1 MSFPNIL
8 ISIKK
13 FDYHLLIS
21 QIKRKN
27 VGNRKEVRSEEC
39 DEPTAKK
46 KKSPGY
52 IIDFEAKKKSDLPC
66 WKLLRSPKKFSKYER
81 SGKAVKDNFV

>member
-27 VGNRKEVRSEEC
+27 VVNRKEVRSEEC
-39 DEPTAKK
+39 DEHTAK

-52 IIDFEAKKKSDLPC
+52 IIDFEAKKIRFTLFETPEVSQKV
-66 WKLLRSPKKFSKYER
+66 FQI
-81 SGKAVKDNFV
+81 

>member
-27 VGNRKEVRSEEC
+27 VGNRKEVRSGEC
-39 DEPTAKK
+39 DELTAKK
-46 KKSPGY
+46 KRVQAILLILKQ
-52 IIDFEAKKKSDLPC
+52 KKNQIYLVRNS
-66 WKLLRSPKKFSKYER
+66 
-81 SGKAVKDNFV
+81 

>member
-27 VGNRKEVRSEEC
+27 VVNRKEVRSEEC
-39 DEPTAKK
+39 DEHTAKK
-46 KKSPGY
+46 KKSPSY
-52 IIDFEAKKKSDLPC
+52 IIDLEACKKTQGIYLVRNSWGLPKSFPNMREVA
-66 WKLLRSPKKFSKYER
+66 KL
-81 SGKAVKDNFV
+81 

>member
-8 ISIKK
+8 ISKK

-27 VGNRKEVRSEEC
+27 VVNRKEVRSEEC
-39 DEPTAKK
+39 DEHTAKK
-46 KKSPGY
+46 KRVQA
-52 IIDFEAKKKSDLPC
+52 ILLILRQKKNQIYLVRNS
-66 WKLLRSPKKFSKYER
+66 
-81 SGKAVKDNFV
+81 

>member
-1 MSFPNIL
+1 MVSLYTFAHPTPPYPHKFSVLHKVIWYVIGISFPNIL

-27 VGNRKEVRSEEC
+27 VVNRKEVRSEER
-39 DEPTAKK
+39 DELTAKK
-46 KKSPGY
+46 
-52 IIDFEAKKKSDLPC
+52 
-66 WKLLRSPKKFSKYER
+66 
-81 SGKAVKDNFV
+81 

>member
-27 VGNRKEVRSEEC
+27 VVNRKEVRSEEC
-39 DEPTAKK
+39 DEHTAK

-52 IIDFEAKKKSDLPC
+52 IIDFEAKKKIRFTLFETPEVSQNV
-66 WKLLRSPKKFSKYER
+66 FQI
-81 SGKAVKDNFV
+81 

>member
-1 MSFPNIL
+1 MSFSMIL

-27 VGNRKEVRSEEC
+27 VVNRKEVRSEEC
-39 DEPTAKK
+39 DEHTAK

-52 IIDFEAKKKSDLPC
+52 IIDFEAKKIRFTLFETPEVSQKV
-66 WKLLRSPKKFSKYER
+66 FQI
-81 SGKAVKDNFV
+81 

>member
-1 MSFPNIL
+1 MSFSMIL

-27 VGNRKEVRSEEC
+27 VVNRKEVRSEEC
-39 DEPTAKK
+39 DEHTAK

-52 IIDFEAKKKSDLPC
+52 IIDFEAKKIRFTLFETPEVSQKVFQIWEKWQSC
-66 WKLLRSPKKFSKYER
+66 E
-81 SGKAVKDNFV
+81 G

>member
-27 VGNRKEVRSEEC
+27 VVNRKEVRSEEC
-39 DEPTAKK
+39 DEHTAK

-52 IIDFEAKKKSDLPC
+52 FIDFEAKKIRFTLFETPEVSQKV
-66 WKLLRSPKKFSKYER
+66 FQI
-81 SGKAVKDNFV
+81 

>member
-27 VGNRKEVRSEEC
+27 VVNRKEVRSEEC
-39 DEPTAKK
+39 DEHTAK

-52 IIDFEAKKKSDLPC
+52 IIDCEAKKIRFTLFETPEVSQKVFQIWEKWQSC
-66 WKLLRSPKKFSKYER
+66 E
-81 SGKAVKDNFV
+81 G